1 MVHGDGEFGTTMKD
15 KTYRLFGELAARYD
29 LHTPPG
35 AYQPDHD
42 FVLEELGRYGP
53 GARVLDLGCGTGAL
67 LESLRGAGL
76 DGYGIDV
83 SPEMVA
89 VAEQRLGP
97 GIVWVQRLQDVEER
111 EAYDALVSLS
121 FPFNYCA
128 DVPEAR
134 ATLAAF
140 HRALR
145 PGGLLLL
152 QVAHAANAPDRL
164 IEDWESGPAGERDV
178 QFLCRFLAVPAV
190 PDAVPSVRAQYVYSC
205 RSLNELLYE
214 EHVLNIADVHLIASL
229 LRETGFS
236 EIRIY
241 ENCRREPLVNALAP
255 YILGIR

>member
-1 MVHGDGEFGTTMKD
+1 MANSGQTMTD

-35 AYQPDHD
+35 HYLPDHD
-42 FVLEELGRYGP
+42 FVLEELRGYGA

-67 LESLRGAGL
+67 LETLRGAGVE
-76 DGYGIDV
+76 GQGIDV
-83 SPEMVA
+83 SPEMIA
-89 VAEQRLGP
+89 VAEERLGP
-97 GIVWVQRLQDVEER
+97 GVVRVQRLQDVEER

-152 QVAHAANAPDRL
+152 QVAHAANAPDL
-164 IEDWESGPAGERDV
+164 LLEDWETGPAGERDI
-178 QFLCRFLAVPAV
+178 QFLCRFLPLL
-190 PDAVPSVRAQYVYSC
+190 DKVPSVRAQYVYSC
-205 RSLNELLYE
+205 RSLKELLYE

-229 LRETGFS
+229 LHETGFS
-236 EIRIY
+236 GIRIY
-241 ENCRREPLVNALAP
+241 DNCRREPLLNAMAP

>member
-1 MVHGDGEFGTTMKD
+1 MD
-15 KTYRLFGELAARYD
+15 KTYRLFGELATRYD

-35 AYQPDHD
+35 HYRPDHA
-42 FVLEELGRYGP
+42 FVLEELRRFGP

-76 DGYGIDV
+76 EGCGIDV

-97 GIVWVQRLQDVEER
+97 GTVRVQRLQDLEEW
-111 EAYDALVSLS
+111 EAWDALVSLS

-128 DVPEAR
+128 GVAEAR
-134 ATLAAF
+134 SALAGF

-164 IEDWESGPAGERDV
+164 IEDWEPGPAGERDI
-178 QFLCRFLAVPAV
+178 QFLCRFLAVPGT
-190 PDAVPSVRAQYVYSC
+190 VPSVRAQYVYSC

-214 EHVLNIADVHLIASL
+214 EHVLDLADVNLVAGL
-229 LRETGFS
+229 LRDAGFS

-241 ENCRREPLVNALAP
+241 DNCRREPLLNALAP
-255 YILGIR
+255 YILGVRQI